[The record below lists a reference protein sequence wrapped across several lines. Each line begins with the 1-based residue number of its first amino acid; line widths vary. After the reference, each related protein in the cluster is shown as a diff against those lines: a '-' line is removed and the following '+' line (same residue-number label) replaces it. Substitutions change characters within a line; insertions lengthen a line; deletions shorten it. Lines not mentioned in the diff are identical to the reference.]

1 MPGYIFI
8 AKFRIVW
15 FELVPMY
22 RFGNLTEDDCST
34 KITIYYLIWSFQW
47 SPDSN
52 FPHLQV
58 WQLDEGCLLKD
69 PNVIYTF
76 DFFHPWS
83 YISNET
89 GAVRNVK
96 YHRENTTLLNSVAIY
111 TRWAMEQSTLVNTRA
126 MMSSKDGWYPLWCF
140 NRTTF
145 RIIITMIRAR
155 DIL

>member
-1 MPGYIFI
+1 
-8 AKFRIVW
+8 
-15 FELVPMY
+15 MY
-22 RFGNLTEDDCST
+22 RFGNLREDDCST
-34 KITIYYLIWSFQW
+34 KIKIYYLICFQW

-96 YHRENTTLLNSVAIY
+96 YHQKKIQLY
-111 TRWAMEQSTLVNTRA
+111 
-126 MMSSKDGWYPLWCF
+126 
-140 NRTTF
+140 
-145 RIIITMIRAR
+145 
-155 DIL
+155 